1 MYISVIGLARKF
13 RSISLPVVMVQKHT
27 LFILLNI
34 NVAIVMLMYDIKFPI
49 EIDGFYC
56 KGRIILV
63 LGNNKLK
70 HTQITSEHNLGQYF
84 WQDYQAILP

>member
-1 MYISVIGLARKF
+1 
-13 RSISLPVVMVQKHT
+13 MVQKHT

-70 HTQITSEHNLGQYF
+70 HTQITSEPIWDNTFGRITKQSYPEFNSSYLC
-84 WQDYQAILP
+84 